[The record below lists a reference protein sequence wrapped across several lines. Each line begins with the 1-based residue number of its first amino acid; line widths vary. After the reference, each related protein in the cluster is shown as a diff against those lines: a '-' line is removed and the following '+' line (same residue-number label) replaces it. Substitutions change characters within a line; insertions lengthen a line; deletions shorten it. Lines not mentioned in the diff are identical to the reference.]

1 VTTIDLTSENF
12 ETTIAEGIVLVDFWA
27 AWCAPCR
34 LFGPIFEKAAK
45 RNPDIVF
52 GKIDTEEE
60 RDLAVKF
67 GITSIPTL
75 MLFRDGILLFSE
87 PGLLRAGQLKQ
98 LIRDARKLDM
108 DEIRAEIARRASAQT
123 S

>member
-1 VTTIDLTSENF
+1 MTTVDLTSENF

>member
-1 VTTIDLTSENF
+1 MTTIDLTSENF

-52 GKIDTEEE
+52 GKVDTEEE

>member
-1 VTTIDLTSENF
+1 MTTIDLTSENF